1 MISALL
7 ILAFAKAAS
16 AQPIEI
22 QADHFEMLLAE
33 RRTTYTGNVVA
44 TQGSRAISGQ
54 ELVVKFNDDNQITAM
69 RASGEPATLTDTA
82 ENPPISLSGTALHY
96 DFDESVVRTEGD
108 GVLSQGGDTIV
119 AETIVYDLHEDRA
132 RAVGNEKQ
140 RVKLRLAPR
149 RGNRKPD

>member
-7 ILAFAKAAS
+7 ILAFVKAAS

-22 QADHFEMLLAE
+22 RADHFEMLLAE

-54 ELVVKFNDDNQITAM
+54 ALVVNFNDDNEITAM

-82 ENPPISLSGTALHY
+82 ENPPISLSGTALDY

-108 GVLSQGGDTIV
+108 GVLSQGGDTIA
-119 AETIVYDLHEDRA
+119 AETIVYDLDKDRA

-140 RVKLRLAPR
+140 RVKLTLAPR

>member
-54 ELVVKFNDDNQITAM
+54 ELVVNFNDDNEITAM

-82 ENPPISLSGTALHY
+82 ENPPISLSGTALDY

-119 AETIVYDLHEDRA
+119 AETIVYDLDEDRA

-140 RVKLRLAPR
+140 RVKLTLAPR